1 MLKFAA
7 NLAFVFAPKCFGRKG
22 LTFWSLGSFLQR
34 GRGLPA
40 GPLGLLGLSEGLSY
54 LAAGRPKS
62 AESARFASEVKQPFA
77 LLEMSTI
84 QD

>member
-1 MLKFAA
+1 MKMFWS
-7 NLAFVFAPKCFGRKG
+7 RKG
-22 LTFWSLGSFLQR
+22 LTLWSLGSFLQR

-62 AESARFASEVKQPFA
+62 LAKVLPKCC
-77 LLEMSTI
+77 
-84 QD
+84 